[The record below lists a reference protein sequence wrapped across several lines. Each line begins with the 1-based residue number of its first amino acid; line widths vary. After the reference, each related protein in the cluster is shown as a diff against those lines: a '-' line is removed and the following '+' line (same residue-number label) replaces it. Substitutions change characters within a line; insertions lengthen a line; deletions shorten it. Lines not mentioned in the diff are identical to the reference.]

1 MKKLITG
8 GTGLIG
14 SQFKEGHKINSSD
27 YNLLDEQ
34 QVRQMYE
41 DIKPEIVIHTAARV
55 GGLGA
60 NMNYLGDFFYEN
72 IKMNTSVIHYAKEY
86 GVKKLVCFT
95 STCVFPDKVD
105 YPLTEDKIHLGPPH
119 HTNYAY
125 AYAKRMCDVQV
136 QAYNQ
141 QFDTKYFTVI
151 PASVYGPNDNFD
163 LENSH
168 VVPALIHK
176 VYLAMQNNEDIHVW
190 GTGKPLR
197 EFIFSKDVAAVCDL
211 LIENHT
217 GTDPVIISRG
227 LGGEVTIEELVTTI
241 CDIFNFPNR
250 IVFDSSKPDGQ
261 YRKPSSNDKLISI
274 IGDYQFTPLREGLEE
289 TIEWFKSAYPN
300 IRR

>member
-1 MKKLITG
+1 MIKLITG

-14 SQFKEGHKINSSD
+14 SQFKEGHKLNSSD

-41 DIKPEIVIHTAARV
+41 DIKPEVVIHTAARV

-60 NMNYLGDFFYEN
+60 NIKYLGDFFYEN
-72 IKMNTSVIHYAKEY
+72 IKMNTNVIHYAKEY

-95 STCVFPDKVD
+95 STCVFPDKVE
-105 YPLTEDKIHLGPPH
+105 YPLTENKIHLGPPH

-125 AYAKRMCDVQV
+125 AHAKRMCDIQI
-136 QAYNQ
+136 QAYNE
-141 QFDTKYFTVI
+141 QFNTKYFTVI
-151 PASVYGPNDNFD
+151 PASVYGPNDNFN

-176 VYLAMQNNEDIHVW
+176 VYLALQNNEDIHVW

-197 EFIFSKDVAAVCDL
+197 EFIFSKDVATVCDL
-211 LIENHT
+211 LLEKHT
-217 GTDPVIISRG
+217 GTDPVIVSRG

-241 CDIFNFPNR
+241 CDIFKFPNK
-250 IVFDSSKPDGQ
+250 IIFDSSKPDGQ
-261 YRKPSSNDKLISI
+261 YRKPSSNDRLMTI
-274 IGDYQFTPLREGLEE
+274 IGDYRFTPLREGLEE
-289 TIEWFKSAYPN
+289 TINWFNSTYPN

>member
-14 SQFKEGHKINSSD
+14 SQFKDGIKVSSKQ
-27 YNLLDEQ
+27 YNLLDEE
-34 QVRQMYE
+34 QVIKMYE
-41 DIKPEIVIHTAARV
+41 EIKPDAVIHTAARV

-60 NMNYLGDFFYEN
+60 NMNHMGDFFYEN
-72 IKMNTSVIHYAKEY
+72 IKMNTSVIHNAKQY
-86 GVKKLVCFT
+86 GVKKLICFT
-95 STCVFPDKVD
+95 STCVFPDKVE

-125 AYAKRMCDVQV
+125 AHAKRMCDIQI

-151 PASVYGPNDNFD
+151 PSSVYGPNDNFN

-176 VYLAMQNNEDIHVW
+176 VHLAMESNSDVEVW
-190 GTGKPLR
+190 GSGKALR
-197 EFIFSKDVAAVCDL
+197 EFIFSKDVANVCDL
-211 LIENHT
+211 LLEKHT
-217 GTDPVIISRG
+217 GTDPVIISAG
-227 LGGEVTIEELVTTI
+227 VGGEVTIEELITTI
-241 CDIFNFPNR
+241 CDIFKFPNS
-250 IVFDSSKPDGQ
+250 IKFDSTKPDGQ
-261 YRKPSSNDKLISI
+261 YRKPSSNDRLMSI
-274 IGDYQFTPLREGLEE
+274 IGDYRFTNLREGLEE
-289 TIEWFKSAYPN
+289 TIEWFKSNYPL